1 MKNICIHNTGNG
13 YCMAFDRPCN
23 NESCNE
29 YCAEFDGKFP
39 CIIKVT
45 TEYKTITK

>member
-29 YCAEFDGKFP
+29 YCAEY
-39 CIIKVT
+39 
-45 TEYKTITK
+45 ETKKENMNEIQNRRQV